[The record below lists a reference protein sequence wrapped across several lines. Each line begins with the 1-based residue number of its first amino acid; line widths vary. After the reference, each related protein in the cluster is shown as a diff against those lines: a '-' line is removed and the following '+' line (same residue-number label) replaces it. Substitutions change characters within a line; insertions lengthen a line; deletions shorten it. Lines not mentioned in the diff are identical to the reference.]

1 MVNQSLSREV
11 LKFAQ
16 AHTVP
21 LSIKLS
27 ATLATI
33 FETAIDALVEN
44 R

>member
-11 LKFAQ
+11 LKFVQ

-21 LSIKLS
+21 LGIKLS
-27 ATLATI
+27 TTLATI

>member
-11 LKFAQ
+11 LKFVQ

-21 LSIKLS
+21 LAVELS